1 MKELNQWGAEHRNK
15 KKILNRNNN
24 KKQTMKKHTTQF
36 LLLLA
41 LSLSSFFNA
50 QAAPGDTTWVQAHD
64 GKWLDYFNNFDTTVN
79 FPNGTTKYRKIIM
92 VFTLGKYICPAPPPS
107 TPPPHYCS
115 DWDYTVQTY
124 AMNKLGDTVELGRL
138 ITPYANSARMPATWS
153 QPYYF
158 DVTDFATVLRD
169 SNKIRVHYS
178 GYSGGFTAN
187 IKFAMI
193 EGTPERDV
201 LGLTKLWAG
210 SWAFGNASNPID
222 NKVSAKTLTAPVGTK
237 EAVYRLNI
245 TGHGKDANGCSEFCE
260 KYYQVLK
267 NGTLLKQKSIW
278 RDNCGF
284 NNFYPQ
290 NGTWIYNR
298 GNWCPGDL
306 VHTNFHPIPSV
317 SSGSSF
323 DLSMAFEPYI
333 TSDVTKGSSYTIFGN
348 VVFYGPMNKTIDA
361 SIDEIIAPTLNENYF
376 RENARIGYTTVKI
389 RNSGTAAINNIEFE
403 YGVTGETLTKATWT
417 GTLASLSDTVID
429 LPFAESLLKATGS
442 NLPYQV
448 SILKVNGAAD
458 VDVTNNKLTS
468 TFSPVIALPSN
479 AFINFYTNKS
489 LNGMGMSESSWRII
503 DEKSGLVVKSRINN
517 TPETVYRDT
526 LNLPTG
532 VYKLVVSDEGCDGL
546 SWWANASAG
555 AGYIQVK
562 PTPFTSYNL
571 RGYFGGDFGCG
582 FTQYFKV
589 GTPTNIKNVAAAQD
603 FAVQAYPNPANTLV
617 NIVIEGKQINAGQL
631 LVIDN
636 IGRVVMVQDMHANTS
651 AVNTSSLANGVYTMK
666 IFPNKNESQNIPY
679 KLVIV
684 K

>member
-1 MKELNQWGAEHRNK
+1 M
-15 KKILNRNNN
+15 KKI
-24 KKQTMKKHTTQF
+24 TTQY

-41 LSLSSFFNA
+41 LTLSSFMNA
-50 QAAPGDTTWVQAHD
+50 QAAPGDTTWVQAHE

-92 VFTLGKYICPAPPPS
+92 VFTLGKYVCPG
-107 TPPPHYCS
+107 TPKYCS

-138 ITPYANSARMPATWS
+138 ITPYANSARMPASWT

-158 DVTDFATVLRD
+158 DVTDFSTVLRD
-169 SNKIRVHYS
+169 SNKIRIHYS

-193 EGTPERDV
+193 EGTPERNV
-201 LGLTKLWAG
+201 LGVTKLWAG
-210 SWAFGNASNPID
+210 SWAFGNSSSPID
-222 NKVSAKTLTAPVGTK
+222 DKVAAKTLTAPVGTN

-245 TGHGKDANGCSEFCE
+245 TGHGSDPNGCSEFCE

-267 NGTLLKQKSIW
+267 NGTLVKQKSIW
-278 RDNCGF
+278 RANCGF

-323 DLSMAFEPYI
+323 DLSMAFEPY
-333 TSDVTKGSSYTIFGN
+333 TSSGAGSYTIFGN
-348 VVFYGPMNKTIDA
+348 VVFYGPMNKTVDA
-361 SIDEIIAPTLNENYF
+361 SLEDIVAPTLNENYF
-376 RENARIGYTTVKI
+376 RENARIGFTTVKI
-389 RNSGTAAINNIEFE
+389 RNSGSAAISNIDFE
-403 YGVTGETLTKATWT
+403 YGVTGEILTKATWT

-442 NLPYQV
+442 NLSYQV

-458 VDVTNNKLTS
+458 VDATNNKLTS
-468 TFSPVIALPSN
+468 TFTPVVGLASN
-479 AFINFYTNKS
+479 AFINFYPNKS
-489 LNGMGMSESSWRII
+489 VNGSGMSETTWRII
-503 DEKSGLVVKSRINN
+503 DEKTGLVVKERINN
-517 TPETVYRDT
+517 SPETLYKDT

-532 VYKLVVSDEGCDGL
+532 VYKLVVTDEGCDGL
-546 SWWANASAG
+546 NWWANPSAG
-555 AGYIQVK
+555 SGYIQVK
-562 PTPFTSYNL
+562 PTPFTTYNL
-571 RGYFGGDFGCG
+571 KGYFGGDFGCG

-589 GTPTNIKNVAAAQD
+589 GSPTGIKNVASAND
-603 FAVQAYPNPANTLV
+603 FNVIVYPNPASNLV
-617 NIVIEGKQINAGQL
+617 NLAIEGKQISSGKL
-631 LVIDN
+631 MLVDN
-636 IGRVVMVQDMHANTS
+636 IGRVVLVQNINANNS
-651 AVNTSSLANGVYTMK
+651 SLNTSSIANGVYTLK
-666 IFPNKNESQNIPY
+666 VFPDKNESQNIPN

>member
-1 MKELNQWGAEHRNK
+1 MEELNQWGAEHRNK

-92 VFTLGKYICPAPPPS
+92 VFTLGKYICPGAPK
-107 TPPPHYCS
+107 YCS

-124 AMNKLGDTVELGRL
+124 AMNKVGDTVELGRL

-169 SNKIRVHYS
+169 SNKIRIHYS

-201 LGLTKLWAG
+201 LGVTKLWAG

-222 NKVSAKTLTAPVGTK
+222 AKVAAKTLTAPVGTK

-245 TGHGKDANGCSEFCE
+245 TGHGSDANGCSEFCE

-333 TSDVTKGSSYTIFGN
+333 SSGDGSYTIFGN

-361 SIDEIIAPTLNENYF
+361 SLDEIIAPTLNENYF

-479 AFINFYTNKS
+479 AFINFYTNRS

-546 SWWANASAG
+546 SWWANPSAG

-562 PTPFTSYNL
+562 PTPFTSYTL

-589 GTPTNIKNVAAAQD
+589 GTPTNIKNVAAADD
-603 FAVQAYPNPANTLV
+603 FAVQAYPNPANTLLNV
-617 NIVIEGKQINAGQL
+617 VIEGKQIHRGQL

-636 IGRVVMVQDMHANTS
+636 IGRVVLVQDMHSNTS